1 MAINHVTL
9 CVKTFSIQGTTN
21 ADYAARVHRF
31 FEKYQ
36 KKPAQPLWPPGK
48 EDLTQDDYDE
58 RYRLR
63 GYKVRGNW
71 KSSAKHVKVLGQ
83 QSQRNGIV
91 WENSERG
98 GISPNL
104 TFPYQ
109 RKTEIFFGIL

>member
-1 MAINHVTL
+1 MTENFETAGTIQSMAINHVTL
-9 CVKTFSIQGTTN
+9 FVKTFSTQGKTN

-48 EDLTQDDYDE
+48 EDLTQDYYDE

-71 KSSAKHVKVLGQ
+71 KSSAKHLKVSESFLG
-83 QSQRNGIV
+83 
-91 WENSERG
+91 
-98 GISPNL
+98 
-104 TFPYQ
+104 
-109 RKTEIFFGIL
+109 